1 MSTRTALIASGVVLT
16 AAGGAI
22 AAGGVVLGAFGGTD
36 GSLSTGTKHH
46 ETTAHAVVSDE
57 GDLGGSTNLAFG
69 DPTLKVSVSD
79 SDQPVFVGIG
89 PAEEVDRFL
98 AGSRVQTVSDFDLW
112 PLQLDTETRDGDRT
126 PHSPLDE
133 TFWVA
138 QSDGATSA
146 AASWKIDDGSY
157 RVVVMNADGSP
168 GVGVDGSLS
177 VKVPVLGALTVGSL
191 AGGGLLL
198 VIGGT
203 LLVAGLRRKESTPT
217 APTPA
222 PDVAPV
228 EERELTPVG

>member
-16 AAGGAI
+16 AAGGAL

-36 GSLSTGTKHH
+36 GTLSTGTKHH
-46 ETTAHAVVSDE
+46 ETTANAVVSDE

-89 PAEEVDRFL
+89 PTEDVDRFL
-98 AGSRVQTVSDFDLW
+98 AGATVQTVSDFDLW
-112 PLQLDTETRDGDRT
+112 PLQLDTETREGNRQ
-126 PHSPLDE
+126 PGSPLDE

-168 GVGVDGSLS
+168 GVGVDGSLVGQGS
-177 VKVPVLGALTVGSL
+177 GARCPRRQQPRGRRPAARHRRVP
-191 AGGGLLL
+191 AG
-198 VIGGT
+198 
-203 LLVAGLRRKESTPT
+203 RR
-217 APTPA
+217 PA
-222 PDVAPV
+222 PQGVDA
-228 EERELTPVG
+228 RSADARA